1 MRLIKQFP
9 LLKFAATILSS
20 LSGCWTQER
29 LKVMM
34 EYEFVLQLCVTSIS
48 KPLQVLYK
56 NRFDNECFP
65 QTWKNANIVPIHKK
79 GKAAEKNYRPVSI
92 FPILEKNFQKIIF
105 NALFKYLDDNNLLK
119 NNQSGFRS
127 SGSCAHQLLAITRD
141 IYL

>member
-1 MRLIKQFP
+1 
-9 LLKFAATILSS
+9 
-20 LSGCWTQER
+20 
-29 LKVMM
+29 MM

-56 NRFDNECFP
+56 NCFDNECFP
-65 QTWKNANIVPIHKK
+65 QTWKNTNIVPIHKK

-92 FPILEKNFQKIIF
+92 FPILEKTFQKIIF

>member
-1 MRLIKQFP
+1 MDPSKAQGHDGI
-9 LLKFAATILSS
+9 SV
-20 LSGCWTQER
+20 C
-29 LKVMM
+29 M
-34 EYEFVLQLCVTSIS
+34 LQLCATSIS
-48 KPLQVLYK
+48 KPLQILYK
-56 NRFDNECFP
+56 NCFDNECFP